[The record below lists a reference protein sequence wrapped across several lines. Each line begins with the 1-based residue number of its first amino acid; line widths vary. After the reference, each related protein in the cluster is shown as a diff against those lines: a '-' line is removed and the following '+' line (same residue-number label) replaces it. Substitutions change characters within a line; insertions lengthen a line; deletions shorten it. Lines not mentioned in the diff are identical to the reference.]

1 MIFFKPLIFIIFCA
15 FFSTVES
22 GNWCKVIYSKEIS
35 EGDFQKQISKCKN
48 SDNFFLAI
56 HNSYANA
63 GNLLNTFIA
72 ELCDLRKTVIKSEPL
87 KGDPFY
93 SSVCEFRKHF
103 LRE

>member
-1 MIFFKPLIFIIFCA
+1 MIFFKPFIFIIICVFS
-15 FFSTVES
+15 STVQS

-35 EGDFQKQISKCKN
+35 DGDLKKQISKCKN

-63 GNLLNTFIA
+63 GNLLNTLIA
-72 ELCDLRKTVIKSEPL
+72 ELCDLRKTVLKSEPV